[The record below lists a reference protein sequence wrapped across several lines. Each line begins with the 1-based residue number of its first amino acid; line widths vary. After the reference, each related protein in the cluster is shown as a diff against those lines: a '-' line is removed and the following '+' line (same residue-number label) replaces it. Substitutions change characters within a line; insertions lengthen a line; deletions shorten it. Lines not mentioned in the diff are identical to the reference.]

1 MHQPRRLYPTVSL
14 TLIWLHF
21 IILTDITSLPQSPAN
36 NNVGQQNKAASK
48 LYQSVTNTAETN
60 DSTTDHSTGPPAD
73 DPKDP
78 NAAERNKAP
87 LISEADST
95 PWNSCRSST
104 TLLESKASLCLQDT
118 IESHNSSKVVACLVT
133 SISVN
138 SLKTGIQCASLPPGQ
153 LDKRRLRVKI
163 VSKLPL
169 SQARLSS
176 LSVSVKHPNKATQRA
191 IAALENR
198 DVYQGKLSLNHKYR
212 SKELGRMYGEKSSL
226 VQ

>member
-87 LISEADST
+87 LLQELNDALGIKGLLVLTRHHRKPQFFQGGSLLSDQYLCELIEDGNPMRKFAAWTAGQKTTESE
-95 PWNSCRSST
+95 NSQQAAAQPG
-104 TLLESKASLCLQDT
+104 KA
-118 IESHNSSKVVACLVT
+118 V
-133 SISVN
+133 
-138 SLKTGIQCASLPPGQ
+138 
-153 LDKRRLRVKI
+153 
-163 VSKLPL
+163 
-169 SQARLSS
+169 
-176 LSVSVKHPNKATQRA
+176 
-191 IAALENR
+191 
-198 DVYQGKLSLNHKYR
+198 
-212 SKELGRMYGEKSSL
+212 
-226 VQ
+226 